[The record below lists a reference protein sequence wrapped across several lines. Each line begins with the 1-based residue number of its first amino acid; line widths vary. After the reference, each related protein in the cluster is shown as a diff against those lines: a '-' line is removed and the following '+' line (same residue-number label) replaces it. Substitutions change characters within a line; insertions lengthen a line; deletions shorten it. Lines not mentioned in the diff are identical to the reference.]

1 MINIIGLVIVFTVVL
16 LLTMQKP
23 VDNQSF
29 TGMAR
34 LNTTA
39 YRGGAMLIIMLSH
52 ITGEW
57 GFKPFTPFG
66 GIGVAIF
73 LFLSGFGLSESLK
86 KNGLDGFWQKKLVR
100 VVVPY
105 ALFRIVCMMADGSC
119 NWQNLLLDICCWCS
133 SYWYIDYMVRCYIVF
148 WVANRFFGK
157 YKWFVFSA
165 FALYTFFFMTAI
177 RAEQSL
183 SFFVGV
189 LCSDYAKQINA
200 WNKKTYAVVMVQ
212 VSAIG
217 IACLAIKQLPAIRE
231 LIDTYYYYLVELGI
245 KLPLGI
251 ALMCSIYLLPVRIRK
266 SQLLIFCS
274 TYSLE
279 LYLVHMQFV
288 SKLADDNFTQALAA
302 LIISGLIA
310 YSFSK
315 AVASLL
321 SMRLD
326 FIKKVKV

>member
-1 MINIIGLVIVFTVVL
+1 M
-16 LLTMQKP
+16 
-23 VDNQSF
+23 
-29 TGMAR
+29 R

-39 YRGGAMLIIMLSH
+39 YRGCAMLIIMLAH

-57 GFKPFTPFG
+57 GGKIFTPFG

-73 LFLSGFGLSESLK
+73 LFLSGFGLSESFK

-105 ALFRIVCMMADGSC
+105 ALFRIVCVMVDGSC

-157 YKWFVFSA
+157 YKWVVFGVFS
-165 FALYTFFFMTAI
+165 LYTFFFMTAI
-177 RAEQSL
+177 RAEQSF

-200 WNKKTYAVVMVQ
+200 WNKKTYAVVMVE
-212 VSAIG
+212 VGVIG
-217 IACLAIKQLPAIRE
+217 IACLAIKQLSVIRE
-231 LIDTYYYYLVELGI
+231 LFDTYYYYLVELGI

-251 ALMCSIYLLPVRIRK
+251 TLMCLLYLLPARMRK
-266 SQLLIFCS
+266 SQVLIFCS

-279 LYLVHMQFV
+279 LYLVHMLFMP
-288 SKLADDNFTQALAA
+288 KLADANFTQALAV

-321 SMRLD
+321 NMRLD
-326 FIKKVKV
+326 FVKKTKI